1 MAGGKTKNKRR
12 ERKKQIEYYSYDDS
26 DDNGGDDDAWALVGD
41 QRARAL
47 TIRETSCSTQL

>member
-12 ERKKQIEYYSYDDS
+12 ERKKQIEYYSYEDS
-26 DDNGGDDDAWALVGD
+26 DDDGGDDAWALVGD